1 MESEKNMYQ
10 KSTLENGIRVVTESM
25 PGHRSISLGILVDAG
40 PREEGSGQ
48 NGLAHLVEHVLFCGT
63 SSRNA
68 SQIAR
73 FMDEAG
79 GHMGA
84 FTARDYTCYSASVLD
99 EYFTY
104 ALDILGDIL
113 LNSIFPP
120 ASLER
125 EKNAILREIE
135 SACDVPSQQAH
146 DLLKAFAWPDH
157 YLGRPVA
164 GRAETIRSLTRE
176 DVIYFMYEHY
186 LPDRLIVA
194 AAGNVDHQDFVAQ
207 VRDAFWRMI
216 GSSLS
221 VPASRPAHRAGAAL
235 VHMPVS
241 LVYFSLGIPASPY
254 THPDRYQIHVLN
266 NILGGGVSSRLHRRL
281 RENGG
286 LVYTI
291 GSEYHAY
298 RNAGMLIIEGSTAP
312 ENFQSVISMVAEEI
326 HQLASEERP
335 VTEEE
340 LWKAKMHIRG
350 QHLISGENTHT
361 RMSRL
366 AAQELYFGRQLPDEE
381 ILAEIEAIHVEK
393 LQALAFEALGDI
405 LHRSTVAIVGPEAPE
420 LYQKSTIEGLLGDPH
435 EYPMRREVI

>member
-1 MESEKNMYQ
+1 MYQ

-25 PGHRSISLGILVDAG
+25 PGHRSISLGLLVDAG
-40 PREEGSGQ
+40 PREETQGQ
-48 NGLAHLVEHVLFCGT
+48 SGLAHLVEHVLFCGT

-104 ALDILGDIL
+104 ALDLLGDIL

-120 ASLER
+120 ANLER
-125 EKNAILREIE
+125 EKSAILREIE

-157 YLGRPVA
+157 YLGQPVA
-164 GRAETIRSLTRE
+164 GRAETIHSLTRE

-194 AAGNVDHQDFVAQ
+194 AAGNVDHLDFVAQ

-216 GSSLS
+216 GSSL
-221 VPASRPAHRAGAAL
+221 PAADAQPVHRAGVTL

-254 THPDRYQIHVLN
+254 AHPDRYRIHVLN

-281 RENGG
+281 RENRG
-286 LVYTI
+286 LVYHI

-298 RNAGMLIIEGSTAP
+298 RNAGMLIIEGSAAP
-312 ENFQSVISMVAEEI
+312 ENIQSVIGTVIEEI
-326 HQLASEERP
+326 HQLASEEKP

-366 AAQELYFGRQLPDEE
+366 AAQELYFGRRVPDDE
-381 ILAEIEAIHVEK
+381 ILSEIEAIRVGK
-393 LQALAFEALGDI
+393 LQALAFEALGNVQR
-405 LHRSTVAIVGPEAPE
+405 RSTIAIVGPEAPN

-435 EYPMRREVI
+435 ECPMRREVI

>member
-1 MESEKNMYQ
+1 MYQ

-40 PREEGSGQ
+40 PREEAPGQ

-63 SSRNA
+63 GSRNA

-104 ALDILGDIL
+104 ALDLLGDIF

-120 ASLER
+120 AKLEF
-125 EKNAILREIE
+125 EKSAILREIE

-146 DLLKAFAWPDH
+146 DLLKASAWPDH

-164 GRAETIRSLTRE
+164 GRVETIHSLTRE
-176 DVIYFMYEHY
+176 DVIYFVYEHY

-194 AAGNVDHQDFVAQ
+194 AAGNVDHRDFVAQ

-216 GSSLS
+216 GSSMPS
-221 VPASRPAHRAGAAL
+221 PVARPAQRAGVAL

-241 LVYFSLGIPASPY
+241 LVYFSL
-254 THPDRYQIHVLN
+254 VM
-266 NILGGGVSSRLHRRL
+266 
-281 RENGG
+281 E
-286 LVYTI
+286 
-291 GSEYHAY
+291 
-298 RNAGMLIIEGSTAP
+298 
-312 ENFQSVISMVAEEI
+312 
-326 HQLASEERP
+326 
-335 VTEEE
+335 
-340 LWKAKMHIRG
+340 
-350 QHLISGENTHT
+350 
-361 RMSRL
+361 
-366 AAQELYFGRQLPDEE
+366 
-381 ILAEIEAIHVEK
+381 
-393 LQALAFEALGDI
+393 
-405 LHRSTVAIVGPEAPE
+405 TV
-420 LYQKSTIEGLLGDPH
+420 H
-435 EYPMRREVI
+435 

>member
-1 MESEKNMYQ
+1 MYQ

-25 PGHRSISLGILVDAG
+25 PGHRSISLGILIDAG
-40 PREEGSGQ
+40 PRDEAPGQ
-48 NGLAHLVEHVLFCGT
+48 SGLAHLVEHVVFCGT

-68 SQIAR
+68 TQIAR

-104 ALDILGDIL
+104 ALDLLGDIF

-120 ASLER
+120 GNLER
-125 EKNAILREIE
+125 EKSAILREIE
-135 SACDVPSQQAH
+135 SAGDMPSQQAH

-164 GRAETIRSLTRE
+164 GRPETINSLTRE
-176 DVIYFMYEHY
+176 DVIYFVYEHY

-194 AAGNVDHQDFVAQ
+194 AAGNVDHRDFVAQ

-216 GSSLS
+216 GKSQ
-221 VPASRPAHRAGAAL
+221 PATAAMPVYRAGVTL
-235 VHMPVS
+235 VPMPVS
-241 LVYFSLGIPASPY
+241 LTYFSLGIRACPY
-254 THPDRYQIHVLN
+254 AHPDRYKLHVLN
-266 NILGGGVSSRLHRRL
+266 NILGGGISSRLHRRL
-281 RENGG
+281 RENRG
-286 LVYTI
+286 LVYHI

-298 RNAGMLIIEGSTAP
+298 RNDGMLVIEGSTTP
-312 ENFQSVISMVAEEI
+312 ENIQSAISLVVDEI
-326 HQLASEERP
+326 RKLTSADEP
-335 VTEEE
+335 ITEEE

-350 QHLISGENTHT
+350 QHLISGENTNT

-366 AAQELYFGRQLPDEE
+366 AVQELYFGRQFPDDE
-381 ILAEIEAIHVEK
+381 ILAEIDAIHVEK
-393 LQALAFEALGDI
+393 LHSLANEVLADALS
-405 LHRSTVAIVGPEAPE
+405 RSAIAVVGPEAPN
-420 LYQKSTIEGLLGDPH
+420 LYQKSTIEGLLGDPN
-435 EYPMRREVI
+435 